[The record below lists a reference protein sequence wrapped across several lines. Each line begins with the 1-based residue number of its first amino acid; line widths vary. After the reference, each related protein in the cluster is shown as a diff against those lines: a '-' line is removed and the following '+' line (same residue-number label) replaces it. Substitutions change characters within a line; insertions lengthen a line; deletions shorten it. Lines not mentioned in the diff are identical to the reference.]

1 MSHLSVHIG
10 SNGRIV
16 TVLQPRTPTGTFA
29 SPVSLARPAPRTAHV
44 ADYTSGALPRI
55 SRTSPR

>member
-16 TVLQPRTPTGTFA
+16 TVLQPRSPNGTFA
-29 SPVSLARPAPRTAHV
+29 SPVPLARPVPRTSHV
-44 ADYTSGALPRI
+44 ADYTGTALPRI
-55 SRTSPR
+55 SRTSLR